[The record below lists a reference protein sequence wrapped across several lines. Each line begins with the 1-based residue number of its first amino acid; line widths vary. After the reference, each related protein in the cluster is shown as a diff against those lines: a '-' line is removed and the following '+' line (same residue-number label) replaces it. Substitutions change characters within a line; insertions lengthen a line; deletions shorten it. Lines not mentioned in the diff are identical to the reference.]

1 MRRQRGHAECDRG
14 EKILSSQEGNPEC
27 HNYASSGEVSSG
39 LPRVRTKSGK
49 SGKSLEFQKSIS
61 DLKIVWKIKKSD
73 KSLEKVWNLAYL
85 VNLRFKKK

>member
-1 MRRQRGHAECDRG
+1 MMVFFAF
-14 EKILSSQEGNPEC
+14 KN
-27 HNYASSGEVSSG
+27 
-39 LPRVRTKSGK
+39 RVRTKSGK

>member
-1 MRRQRGHAECDRG
+1 MF
-14 EKILSSQEGNPEC
+14 
-27 HNYASSGEVSSG
+27 
-39 LPRVRTKSGK
+39 RVRTKSGK

-61 DLKIVWKIKKSD
+61 DLKIVWKKKKSD